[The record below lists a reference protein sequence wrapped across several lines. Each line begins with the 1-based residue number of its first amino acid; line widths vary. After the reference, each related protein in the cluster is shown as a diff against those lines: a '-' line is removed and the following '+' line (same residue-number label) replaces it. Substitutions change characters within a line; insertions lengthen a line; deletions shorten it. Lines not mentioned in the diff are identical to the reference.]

1 MGWVDHFVFRFFG
14 NWIFFFLWGG
24 GGVVV
29 ILKIK
34 KYLVLKLTYT
44 YFTTT
49 PTNIYIYIYYFE
61 ILTFIFLTHVK
72 FLINQ
77 LINLFFNGE
86 FIKI

>member
-14 NWIFFFLWGG
+14 NWIFFFWGG
-24 GGVVV
+24 GGV
-29 ILKIK
+29 ILTIK
-34 KYLVLKLTYT
+34 KYLVLIHILLQLPQKK
-44 YFTTT
+44 
-49 PTNIYIYIYYFE
+49 NIYYFE

-77 LINLFFNGE
+77 LIKLFFNGE